1 MTMEKHKE
9 LLDSIVEKAT
19 LNGIAI
25 GYKATM
31 QVMQEKYG
39 IEPEQEET
47 VE

>member
-1 MTMEKHKE
+1 MTMEKYKE

-31 QVMQEKYG
+31 AVMQEKYG
-39 IEPEQEET
+39 IEPEKEEPA
-47 VE
+47 E